1 MVDSCNMLCTAMEG
15 KWPHFMDLCNNCNGG
30 DDDDDVDDADAWVMI
45 MMKVMMIVRK
55 VPLRRCEELS
65 DGETQAAAIG
75 Q

>member
-1 MVDSCNMLCTAMEG
+1 MLMLG
-15 KWPHFMDLCNNCNGG
+15 
-30 DDDDDVDDADAWVMI
+30 VMI